1 MKKMT
6 NEELDIA
13 KTLAVNAYNDV
24 LSPIAKQA
32 GTTLEEVGNLVFALF
47 RYPAKILTLRIVNWF
62 KRIES
67 EINKEN
73 LIEADPAIT
82 ISTLQSLVL
91 HQDESFLGE
100 MFFNILKSSVD
111 KTQQCNLSPAFPKIL
126 EQLTTDECIFL
137 VLLNDKSY
145 KFNRNFDLNMK
156 NLETKNIQILVNELP
171 MEKFNFSENLWI
183 YKEHLEH
190 LNLLKYKD
198 YKEPDM
204 SDDDFEN
211 NQNITEFAE
220 FRLTEFGKMFCKIC
234 VSAKCY
240 SMLNQFENKKMNTG
254 NGD

>member
-1 MKKMT
+1 MT

-13 KTLAVNAYNDV
+13 KTLAVNVYNDV

-32 GTTLEEVGNLVFALF
+32 GSTLEEVGKLIFAPIF
-47 RYPAKILTLRIVNWF
+47 YPSKILNLRIENWF

-73 LIEADPAIT
+73 LIEADPAIS
-82 ISTLQSLVL
+82 ISTLQNLAL

-111 KTQQCNLSPAFPKIL
+111 KTKQCNLSPAFPKIL

-137 VLLNDKSY
+137 VLLNDKTY
-145 KFNRNFDLNMK
+145 KVNRNFDLNIK
-156 NLETKNIQILVNELP
+156 NLATKNVQILLNELP
-171 MEKFNFSENLWI
+171 MEKFNFPENLWI

-190 LNLLKYKD
+190 LNLLKYDD

-204 SDDDFEN
+204 SDGDFEN
-211 NQNITEFAE
+211 NQNITEYAE

-234 VSAKCY
+234 VSDKCY
-240 SMLNQFENKKMNTG
+240 SMLNQLENNKT
-254 NGD
+254 NGRRED

>member
-1 MKKMT
+1 MT

-24 LSPIAKQA
+24 LSPIAKRA
-32 GTTLEEVGNLVFALF
+32 GSTLEEVGKLIFAPIF
-47 RYPAKILTLRIVNWF
+47 YPSKILNLRIENWF
-62 KRIES
+62 KR
-67 EINKEN
+67 
-73 LIEADPAIT
+73 IEADPAIT
-82 ISTLQSLVL
+82 ISTLQNLVL

>member
-1 MKKMT
+1 MT

-24 LSPIAKQA
+24 LSPIAKRA
-32 GTTLEEVGNLVFALF
+32 GSTLEEVGKLIFAPIF
-47 RYPAKILTLRIVNWF
+47 YP
-62 KRIES
+62 S
-67 EINKEN
+67 
-73 LIEADPAIT
+73 
-82 ISTLQSLVL
+82 
-91 HQDESFLGE
+91 
-100 MFFNILKSSVD
+100 
-111 KTQQCNLSPAFPKIL
+111 KIL

-145 KFNRNFDLNMK
+145 KFNRIFDLNMK